1 MSLTSLTKKESYEKN
16 MQYDPEQN
24 WKNPKGDQAESRI
37 KITHHT
43 KTIRQ
48 RTVQK
53 HF

>member
-16 MQYDPEQN
+16 MQNDPEQN
-24 WKNPKGDQAESRI
+24 WKKPKGDQAI